1 LQQTPGV
8 ASRFNSELAFAKDT
22 IPKLFWDDVFQK
34 PILLEGVVSEKL
46 GKKTL
51 GLTLFRRLGML

>member
-1 LQQTPGV
+1 LQQTPDE

-22 IPKLFWDDVFQK
+22 IPKLFWDDVVHK

-46 GKKTL
+46 GKKNIGFDAFPSFGVL
-51 GLTLFRRLGML
+51 